1 MNRNRFIAGIL
12 ESQEKARTLL
22 DAQRR
27 HTELEA
33 QVFAMV
39 DLEIKR
45 RAEQDRPAADR
56 CPICGDEYG
65 SLS

>member
-1 MNRNRFIAGIL
+1 
-12 ESQEKARTLL
+12 
-22 DAQRR
+22 
-27 HTELEA
+27 
-33 QVFAMV
+33 MV

-56 CPICGDEYG
+56 CPITGDEYG

>member
-1 MNRNRFIAGIL
+1 MERNEFIAQIL
-12 ESQEKARTLL
+12 ASQDKARKLL

-27 HTELEA
+27 HSEIEA

-45 RAEQDRPAADR
+45 RAEQDRNAADR

>member
-1 MNRNRFIAGIL
+1 MERNEFIAQIL
-12 ESQEKARTLL
+12 AAQDKARRLL

-27 HTELEA
+27 HSEIEA

>member
-1 MNRNRFIAGIL
+1 MNRFTTEMLAA
-12 ESQEKARTLL
+12 QEKARKLL

-33 QVFAMV
+33 QMFAMI

-45 RAEQDRPAADR
+45 RAEEDCPAADR
-56 CPICGDEYG
+56 CPITGDEYG

>member
-1 MNRNRFIAGIL
+1 MERNEFIAQIL
-12 ESQEKARTLL
+12 ASQDKARKLL

-27 HTELEA
+27 HSEIEA

>member
-1 MNRNRFIAGIL
+1 
-12 ESQEKARTLL
+12 
-22 DAQRR
+22 
-27 HTELEA
+27 
-33 QVFAMV
+33 MV

>member
-1 MNRNRFIAGIL
+1 MERNEFIAQIL
-12 ESQEKARTLL
+12 ASQDKARKLL
-22 DAQRR
+22 NAQRR
-27 HTELEA
+27 HSEIEA

>member
-1 MNRNRFIAGIL
+1 MDRSRFIAEIL
-12 ESQEKARTLL
+12 ESQEKARKLL